1 VSGRPAAPRHPDG
14 AGRATASRHG
24 RDVKFDLEYARS
36 VIRAEADAMASMVP
50 IIDDAF
56 ARAARMIHDCT
67 GSCIVSGIGKAGII
81 GRKISA
87 TLASTGTPSHFLHP
101 AEAVHGDLGR
111 VRREDIVLVLSYGG
125 ETDEIIRLINLV
137 KQLQIPLLSITSDGD
152 STLSRHSDVV
162 LCMGRLNEACPLGV
176 APSVS
181 TACMLAIGDAL
192 AFTVMKARR
201 FSVEDYVRF
210 HPGGSLGAKLM
221 TVEQSMMFRPGEELP
236 LAQIHESIRGMLDRT
251 SALKRHG
258 AVMIVDEAGR
268 LAGIIT
274 DADLRRL
281 LTRQGGAALD
291 LPAGDVMTAGCKRIR
306 ADALAAEATA
316 LFHKYRI
323 DELPV
328 VDADDRPVGLI
339 DVQDIV
345 TLKVVG

>member
-1 VSGRPAAPRHPDG
+1 ME
-14 AGRATASRHG
+14 
-24 RDVKFDLEYARS
+24 FDLEYARR
-36 VIRAEADAMASMVP
+36 VIRAEADAIASMTP
-50 IIDDAF
+50 IVNGQF
-56 ARAARMIHDCT
+56 VRAAEMLYHCT

-111 VRREDIVLVLSYGG
+111 VRREDIVLMLSYGG
-125 ETDEIIRLINLV
+125 ETDEVIRLINLV
-137 KQLQIPLLSITSDGD
+137 KQLQIPLIAVTGDGD

-162 LCMGRLNEACPLGV
+162 LCMGKVNEACPLGV

-181 TACMLAIGDAL
+181 TTCMLAIGDAL
-192 AFTVMKARR
+192 AFTVMKARN

-210 HPGGSLGAKLM
+210 HPGGSLGTKLM
-221 TVEQSMMFRPGEELP
+221 TVDQSMMFRPGEKLP
-236 LAQIHESIRGMLDRT
+236 IVNVGDSIREMLDKT
-251 SALKRHG
+251 NDVKRHG
-258 AVMIVDEAGR
+258 AAMVVDAEGR
-268 LAGIIT
+268 LIGIIT

-281 LTRQGGAALD
+281 VTRQGTAAFD
-291 LPAGDVMTAGCKRIR
+291 LRAGDVMTAGCKRIR
-306 ADALAAEATA
+306 SDALAAEATA

-328 VDADDRPVGLI
+328 VDADDRPVGMI

-345 TLKVVG
+345 TIKVVG

>member
-1 VSGRPAAPRHPDG
+1 VE
-14 AGRATASRHG
+14 
-24 RDVKFDLEYARS
+24 FDLDYARS
-36 VIRAEADAMASMVP
+36 VIRAEASAIASMTP
-50 IIDDAF
+50 IINGAF
-56 ARAARMIHDCT
+56 VQAAQMLYDCT

-111 VRREDIVLVLSYGG
+111 LRKDDIVMVLSYGG

-137 KQLQIPLLSITSDGD
+137 KQLEIRLISITSDAD
-152 STLSRHSDVV
+152 STLSRYSDVV
-162 LCMGRLNEACPLGV
+162 LCMGKVNEACPLGV

-181 TACMLAIGDAL
+181 TACMLTIGDAL
-192 AFTVMKARR
+192 AFTVMKARG

-221 TVEQSMMFRPGEELP
+221 TVEQSMMFRPGEKLP
-236 LAQIHESIRGMLDRT
+236 VVNTADTVRRMLDKT
-251 SALKRHG
+251 NDLKRHG
-258 AVMIVDEAGR
+258 AVMVVDEQGR

-281 LTRQGGAALD
+281 LTRHG
-291 LPAGDVMTAGCKRIR
+291 PAVMESKVGDIMTANCKRIR
-306 ADALAAEATA
+306 ADALASEATA
-316 LFHKYRI
+316 IFHKYRI

-328 VDADDRPVGLI
+328 VDAEERPVGLI

-345 TLKVVG
+345 MIKVVG

>member
-1 VSGRPAAPRHPDG
+1 VE
-14 AGRATASRHG
+14 
-24 RDVKFDLEYARS
+24 FDLDYARE
-36 VIRAEADAMASMVP
+36 VIQSEAEAIRSVAPIVDAS
-50 IIDDAF
+50 F
-56 ARAARMIHDCT
+56 ARAAEMIYNCS

-81 GRKISA
+81 GQKISA

-111 VRREDIVLVLSYGG
+111 LRENDIVIVLSYGG
-125 ETDEIIRLINLV
+125 ETEEVTRLINLV
-137 KQLQIPLLSITSDGD
+137 KQLQIKLIAITRDSN
-152 STLSRHSDVV
+152 STLSKHSDIV
-162 LCMGRLNEACPLGV
+162 LCMGKVSEACPLGV

-192 AFTVMKARR
+192 AFSVMKARN

-210 HPGGSLGAKLM
+210 HPGGSLGSKLM
-221 TVEQSMMFRPGEELP
+221 TVEQSMMFKPGEKLP
-236 LAQIHESIRGMLDRT
+236 IAEVTDTIKQLLEKT
-251 SALKRHG
+251 SDVKRHG
-258 AVMIVDEAGR
+258 AVMVVDKDGK

-281 LTRQGGAALD
+281 MTGQGHKAFD
-291 LPAGDVMTAGCKRIR
+291 FKAGDIMTADCKKIR

-316 LFHKYRI
+316 IFHKYRI

-328 VDADDRPVGLI
+328 VDARNKPVGLI

-345 TLKVVG
+345 TIKVVG